1 MKKYSTLLLCL
12 GWLIS
17 CESPDRTTPDGAG
30 YGYFPLETGRYV
42 EYEVHE
48 IRYAVASAPV
58 ETRYFVKEVCG
69 QTFVSST
76 GQEQYRLE
84 RYRKNQLPQ
93 SWAIDSVWT
102 VYRLPDRAVRVENN
116 VPFVKLLFPVADR
129 ATWNG
134 NLLNSLPAEDYQ
146 AQLQTEAVSYHELTF
161 PRSLTVVQRYDSTLL
176 TLDKRLEQYA
186 PEVGLIYQES
196 TSLVYCQDVNC
207 IGEGIIESGVS
218 RQMWVLRYG
227 KE

>member
-1 MKKYSTLLLCL
+1 MGCDPKP
-12 GWLIS
+12 
-17 CESPDRTTPDGAG
+17 EAFPDGAG
-30 YGYFPLETGRYV
+30 FGYFPLETGHFV

-48 IRYAVASAPV
+48 IRYAVASTPV
-58 ETRYFVKEVCG
+58 EARYLLKEVCG
-69 QTFVSST
+69 QSITSST

-84 RYRKNQLPQ
+84 RYRKNQPQQ
-93 SWAIDSVWT
+93 SWVLDSVWT
-102 VYRLPDRAVRVENN
+102 AYRQPDRAVRVENN
-116 VPFVKLLFPVADR
+116 VPYVKLRFPVRDR

-134 NLLNSLPAEDYQ
+134 NELNTLPPQDY
-146 AQLQTEAVSYHELTF
+146 EARLSTTPVSYQELSF

-176 TLDKRLEQYA
+176 TLDKSLEQYA

-207 IGEGIIESGVS
+207 IGEGIIESGVQ
-218 RQMWVLRYG
+218 RQMRVLRYG